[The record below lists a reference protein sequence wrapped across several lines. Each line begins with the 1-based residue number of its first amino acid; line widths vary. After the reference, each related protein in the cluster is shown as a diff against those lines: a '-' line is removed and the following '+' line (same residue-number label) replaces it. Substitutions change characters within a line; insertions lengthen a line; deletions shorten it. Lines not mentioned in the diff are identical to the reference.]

1 MNTDKINTLLR
12 LAELLAEDSSC
23 AQPAQPAKDAHRRV
37 IVRGDRSGVFY
48 GDLLE
53 RNGQE
58 VTLGQCR
65 HIWYW
70 SGAANTAEIANSG
83 VSKPSECKIVGPV
96 SRVLIL
102 DAVEVLDCTAAAIAS
117 LDAVPHWSRR

>member
-1 MNTDKINTLLR
+1 MNESTLLTALR
-12 LAELLAEDSSC
+12 I
-23 AQPAQPAKDAHRRV
+23 AQALEPDAGPDASPINPGKV

-48 GDLLE
+48 GDLLA

-58 VTLGQCR
+58 VTLGQAR

-83 VSKPSECKIVGPV
+83 VSKPDECKIVAPV
-96 SRVLIL
+96 SRILIL
-102 DAVEVLDCTAAAIAS
+102 DAIEVLDCTDAAVAS
-117 LDAVPHWSRR
+117 LDAVSPWTQR